1 MEADP
6 RVTAHVAGLGL
17 VVRGGDPDSLFLRIP
32 GVVHVGQ
39 LRPPVFSEG
48 DQYSLP
54 LPGNQLSKPTLDHAA
69 RTTAG
74 GPMFRPRPVGKA
86 RAGPGSVGSGPD
98 EVTRAKAAAST
109 PVPV

>member
-6 RVTAHVAGLGL
+6 RVTAHVAGLGP
-17 VVRGGDPDSLFLRIP
+17 VVRGGDPDGLFLRVP

-86 RAGPGSVGSGPD
+86 RGRADYPVRRAGRGRDVPGLLP
-98 EVTRAKAAAST
+98 A
-109 PVPV
+109 

>member
-6 RVTAHVAGLGL
+6 RVTAHVAGLGP
-17 VVRGGDPDSLFLRIP
+17 VVRGGDPDGLFLRVP

-39 LRPPVFSEG
+39 LWPPVFSEG

-69 RTTAG
+69 RTIAG
-74 GPMFRPRPVGKA
+74 GPMFRA
-86 RAGPGSVGSGPD
+86 RARSAGYGPVESGPD
-98 EVTRAKAAAST
+98 EDDVAQGES
-109 PVPV
+109 